1 MIAKRILAFISLCFV
16 LLISL
21 FVTFMHYALSGS
33 KGQSALWSIASELHA
48 PGDTTTQTVAS
59 STVSS
64 AWVIRDEISRML
76 NQGATKAQIIKHMQ
90 DQYGPSVLADPTWQG
105 IGATVWIFPFV
116 ILAILVGFVIWTLRA
131 RVNRSL
137 QQNAERTLQ
146 VDASDRYLDKYI

>member
-1 MIAKRILAFISLCFV
+1 MITKRSMTLISLCLV

-21 FVTFMHYALSGS
+21 FVILMHHTSS
-33 KGQSALWSIASELHA
+33 SPNGQSALWSIASELHA

-59 STVSS
+59 STVPS

-76 NQGATKAQIIKHMQ
+76 AQGATKAQIIKHMQ
-90 DQYGPSVLADPTWQG
+90 EQYGPSVLADPTWQG